1 MPWFSN
7 SVFGERIVFEE
18 NFDQRRDITY
28 FFTSSVM
35 EAI

>member
-7 SVFGERIVFEE
+7 SVFRERIVIEE

-28 FFTSSVM
+28 YFTSSVM